1 MIGHFLNSDQ
11 AMANAFFASFYT
23 SLLQDLLFVL
33 TDSDHKSGFRSQ
45 TTLLAKLVQLVEGGV
60 LQAPL
65 FDPATATAGMTNSV
79 YLKEYIATLL
89 KTAFPH
95 LQP

>member
-1 MIGHFLNSDQ
+1 MIVNFLNSEQ
-11 AMANAFFASFYT
+11 AIASAFFASFYT

-45 TTLLAKLVQLVEGGV
+45 TTLLAKLVQLVQGGL

-65 FDPATATAGMTNSV
+65 FDPATASAGMTNST